1 MLLFLLPPSC
11 MVAPIREIVN
21 KFIFPTSFST
31 KIQSNNKQT
40 LLPSMNIFSNTEMD
54 QFTETNPVNNND
66 IRGRSPKIYKNWS
79 RDSSMSSIVS
89 STIYH
94 ERMEINN
101 GMDIDSDPPAESP
114 MLSYEDERDKE
125 ICLRKAAETTNNT
138 RLQSGNNKASS
149 TLTNHSNH
157 ISLDNVHVQPPC
169 VDDIIVINIQ
179 LSYDPNGPTESD
191 L

>member
-1 MLLFLLPPSC
+1 
-11 MVAPIREIVN
+11 MVAPIREIAN

-40 LLPSMNIFSNTEMD
+40 LLPSVNVFSNTEMD